1 MHNHYT
7 IKNQPITFMHIKH
20 HLLIFFTIIL
30 SFVSSAQETVDY
42 TDFFKQ
48 QERPKSLLY
57 MKLGYEHTQI
67 NGSIFNTEMAGIY
80 SPARWVDV
88 YGGFHVSTR
97 NLYQV
102 AARGDFK
109 WWIGENRNIA
119 LRNQYSYSAYAN
131 ENLQNF
137 NMSLL
142 LVYDQEHLY
151 ASFGGYAQFFTNF
164 FIKEGAQ
171 RTYIWEPGLAYDFRT
186 RIFKK
191 SHVWNLGLQITNIRH
206 FLVERSYSPN
216 VILNGNYRICGE
228 GDDHLNLLFEAG
240 VQPSGVFHIVVNY
253 YSFFFNVGITC
264 NI

>member
-1 MHNHYT
+1 MKFKY
-7 IKNQPITFMHIKH
+7 
-20 HLLIFFTIIL
+20 IIL
-30 SFVSSAQETVDY
+30 IILAIISSYSTSAQEVVDY
-42 TDFFKQ
+42 ADFFKPK
-48 QERPKSLLY
+48 EYPKSLLY
-57 MKLGYEHTQI
+57 MKIGYEHTQI
-67 NGSIFNTEMAGIY
+67 NASNFNTEMIGIY
-80 SPARWVDV
+80 TPKQWVDI

-102 AARGDFK
+102 GARGDFK
-109 WWIGENRNIA
+109 LWIGKTRNIA

-151 ASFGGYAQFFTNF
+151 ASFGGYTQFFTNF
-164 FIKEGAQ
+164 FLKDGAQ

-206 FLVERSYSPN
+206 FLVERSYAPN
-216 VILNGNYRICGE
+216 FILNGNYRINGE
-228 GDDHLNLLFEAG
+228 GNDHLNLLLEAG
-240 VQPSGVFHIVVNY
+240 FQPSGIFHIVANY
-253 YSFFFNVGITC
+253 YSFFFNVGVTC

>member
-1 MHNHYT
+1 MSTKYYILT
-7 IKNQPITFMHIKH
+7 FFITC
-20 HLLIFFTIIL
+20 L
-30 SFVSSAQETVDY
+30 SFVSLARETVDY
-42 TDFFKQ
+42 SDFFKQ
-48 QERPKSLLY
+48 REYPKSLLY

-67 NGSIFNTEMAGIY
+67 NGSIFNTEMAGMY

-88 YGGFHVSTR
+88 YGGFHISTR

-102 AARGDFK
+102 AARGNFK
-109 WWIGENRNIA
+109 WWVGENRNLA

-151 ASFGGYAQFFTNF
+151 AAFGGYAQFFTNF
-164 FIKEGAQ
+164 FIKDDAL
-171 RTYIWEPGLAYDFRT
+171 RSYIWEPGLAYDFRT

-191 SHVWNLGLQITNIRH
+191 SHVWNLGLQVTNIRH

-216 VILNGNYRICGE
+216 FIFNGNYRIGGE
-228 GDDHLNLLFEAG
+228 AEDHLNVIVEAG
-240 VQPSGVFHIVVNY
+240 FQPAGILHIVANY

-264 NI
+264 RI

>member
-1 MHNHYT
+1 MN
-7 IKNQPITFMHIKH
+7 IKRYI
-20 HLLIFFTIIL
+20 LIFFTIIL
-30 SFVSSAQETVDY
+30 SFVSPAQEVVDY
-42 TDFFKQ
+42 ADFFKQ
-48 QERPKSLLY
+48 REYPKSLLY

-67 NGSIFNTEMAGIY
+67 NGSTFNTEMAEIY
-80 SPARWVDV
+80 APTRWVDI

-97 NLYQV
+97 NLYQI

-109 WWIGENRNIA
+109 WWVGKNRNLA

-151 ASFGGYAQFFTNF
+151 ASLGGYAQFFTNF
-164 FIKEGAQ
+164 FIKDCTQ
-171 RTYIWEPGLAYDFRT
+171 RTYVWEPGLAYDFRT

-191 SHVWNLGLQITNIRH
+191 SHIWNLGIQITNIRH
-206 FLVERSYSPN
+206 FLIERSYSPN
-216 VILNGNYRICGE
+216 IILNGNYRICGE
-228 GDDHLNLLFEAG
+228 NEDHLNLILEAG
-240 VQPSGVFHIVVNY
+240 FQPTGVFNIVVNY
-253 YSFFFNVGITC
+253 YSFFFNAGITC

>member
-1 MHNHYT
+1 MY
-7 IKNQPITFMHIKH
+7 IKH
-20 HLLIFFTIIL
+20 YIFTFVIVLLTC
-30 SFVSSAQETVDY
+30 VGSAQEVVDY
-42 TDFFKQ
+42 ADFFKQ
-48 QERPKSLLY
+48 REYPKSLLY
-57 MKLGYEHTQI
+57 MKIGYEHTQI

-88 YGGFHVSTR
+88 YGGFHVSSR

-102 AARGDFK
+102 GARGDFK
-109 WWIGENRNIA
+109 WWVGKTRNLA

-137 NMSLL
+137 NMSLM
-142 LVYDQEHLY
+142 LVYDQEYLY

-164 FIKEGAQ
+164 FMQEGAE

-191 SHVWNLGLQITNIRH
+191 SHVWNLGLQVTNIRH
-206 FLVERSYSPN
+206 FLIERSYSPN
-216 VILNGNYRICGE
+216 FIFNGNYRIGGE
-228 GDDHLNLLFEAG
+228 NEDHLNLILEAG
-240 VQPSGVFHIVVNY
+240 FQPAGILHIVANY

-264 NI
+264 RI

>member
-7 IKNQPITFMHIKH
+7 IKNQPITFMHIKY
-20 HLLIFFTIIL
+20 HLLIFFSVIL
-30 SFVSSAQETVDY
+30 SFVSSAQEVVDY
-42 TDFFKQ
+42 ADFFKQ
-48 QERPKSLLY
+48 RDYLKSLRY
-57 MKLGYEHTQI
+57 MKLGYENTQT

-80 SPARWVDV
+80 TPARWVDV

-109 WWIGENRNIA
+109 WWVGETRNLA

-131 ENLQNF
+131 ENLQNL
-137 NMSLL
+137 NMSLM
-142 LVYDQEHLY
+142 LVYDQEYLY
-151 ASFGGYAQFFTNF
+151 AAFGGYAQFFTNF

-171 RTYIWEPGLAYDFRT
+171 RAYIWEPGLAYDFRT